1 MSSHVQNLKEDFD
14 LKYDTKDIGKRVK
27 ELRETRK
34 MSVNF
39 LAHKACIDH
48 SMLMRAERG
57 EREPMLSTLLKI
69 IDGLGLQPAEF
80 FKVFD

>member
-1 MSSHVQNLKEDFD
+1 MSSYVRNLKEDFD
-14 LKYDTKDIGKRVK
+14 LKYDIKDIGRRIKQ
-27 ELRETRK
+27 LREAKK
-34 MSVNF
+34 MTVNF

-57 EREPMLSTLLKI
+57 DREPMLSTLLKI

-80 FKVFD
+80 FRIFK